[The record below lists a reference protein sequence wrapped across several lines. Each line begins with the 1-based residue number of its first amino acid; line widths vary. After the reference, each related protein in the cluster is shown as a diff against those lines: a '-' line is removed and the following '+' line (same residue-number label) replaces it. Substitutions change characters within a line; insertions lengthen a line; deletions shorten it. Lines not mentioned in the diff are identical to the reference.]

1 MQMPKLWTE
10 AEVPEG
16 GGTLL
21 KKELYEYHTQKG
33 EYQIE
38 LFERMNGECYA
49 IAVPKDDERLIVF
62 GSNITTSKALALS
75 VVMEKIERD
84 M

>member
-16 GGTLL
+16 GSLL
-21 KKELYEYHTQKG
+21 KKELFEYHTQKG
-33 EYQIE
+33 EYLIE
-38 LFERMNGECYA
+38 LFEKVNGECYA
-49 IAVPKDDERLIVF
+49 IATPKTDERLIVF
-62 GSNITTSKALALS
+62 GSNLTTSKALALS
-75 VVMEKIERD
+75 VVMEKIERE